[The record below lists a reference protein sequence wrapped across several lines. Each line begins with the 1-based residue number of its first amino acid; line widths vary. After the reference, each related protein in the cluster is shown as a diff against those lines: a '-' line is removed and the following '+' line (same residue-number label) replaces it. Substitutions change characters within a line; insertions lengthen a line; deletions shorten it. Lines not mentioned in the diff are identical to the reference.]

1 LLGSQTAPRSTQLG
15 VAEFASIFQ
24 STRELEPAAA
34 MAEAALSARAWN

>member
-1 LLGSQTAPRSTQLG
+1 MVRKPDGATLD